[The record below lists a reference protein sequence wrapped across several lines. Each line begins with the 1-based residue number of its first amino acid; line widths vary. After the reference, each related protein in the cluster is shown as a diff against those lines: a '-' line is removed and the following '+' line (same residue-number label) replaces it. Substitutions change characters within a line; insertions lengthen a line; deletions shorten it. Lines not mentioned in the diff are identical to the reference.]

1 MFFLYANTILCSL
14 LLNEYTRVM
23 YPRSHAGFWTN
34 VMYYSVHIFSTG
46 EQFINKHIPTIFS
59 YDNYIINNLELILN
73 DDTNYITDT
82 EQLLIDQYIPKEYKL
97 AIYARLGDNNVRK
110 KRIYKTLPEVYDCE
124 ETSYKFILVELKY
137 DDTCTKIDFKTAAS
151 SYYVVNNEF
160 DATVIR
166 YLMKSLCDIDV
177 PKKYTICILDH
188 NVKKVEFDN
197 TCILKFNKDSYEIIS
212 ETVIVS

>member
-1 MFFLYANTILCSL
+1 
-14 LLNEYTRVM
+14 
-23 YPRSHAGFWTN
+23 
-34 VMYYSVHIFSTG
+34 MYYIIHIFSTG
-46 EQFINKHIPTIFS
+46 EILFNEFIPTMFS
-59 YDNYIINNLELILN
+59 YDDYIMHNLEIILD

-82 EQLLIDQYIPKEYKL
+82 ELLIDQDIPKEYKL
-97 AIYARLGDNNVRK
+97 AIYARLGDNNVSN
-110 KRIYKTLPEVYDCE
+110 KRIYKTLPEVYDCD

-177 PKKYTICILDH
+177 PEKYTICILDH
-188 NVKKVEFDN
+188 NVKKVEFDETN
-197 TCILKFNKDSYEIIS
+197 ILKFNKDSYEIIS
-212 ETVIVS
+212 GTVIVS